1 MTATTT
7 TAASITGVSKRF
19 GERRILDDA
28 SYDFEAG
35 RTYVLSGESGIGKST
50 LLHILA
56 GYLDADTGRVATP
69 ERVGYVLQE
78 STLFSTI
85 TVVDNLRIRL
95 AAQAVP
101 PERSEQLI
109 ATSLE
114 RLGVTDLAERLAA
127 QLSGGER
134 QRVQLAGV
142 LATAA
147 ELVLLDEPT
156 SSLDPASRDDVA
168 AAIDAAFAD
177 KTVIVVSHDPGLAGS
192 LEGAVG
198 LTLREGKLHDG

>member
-1 MTATTT
+1 MTVT
-7 TAASITGVSKRF
+7 TAIVASITGVSKSF

-35 RTYVLSGESGIGKST
+35 RTYVVSGESGIGKST

-56 GYLDADTGRVATP
+56 GYLDVDAGRVSTP
-69 ERVGYVLQE
+69 DRVGYVLQE

-85 TVVDNLRIRL
+85 TVGDNLRIRL

-101 PERSEQLI
+101 AERSEQLI
-109 ATSLE
+109 AGSLE
-114 RLGVTDLAERLAA
+114 RLGLTDLTDRLAA
-127 QLSGGER
+127 HLSGGER

-147 ELVLLDEPT
+147 DLVLLDEPT

-168 AAIDAAFAD
+168 AAIDAAFSD
-177 KTVIVVSHDPGLAGS
+177 KTVIVVSHDRDLSASLAGAVDLS
-192 LEGAVG
+192 LRDG
-198 LTLREGKLHDG
+198 RLHGG